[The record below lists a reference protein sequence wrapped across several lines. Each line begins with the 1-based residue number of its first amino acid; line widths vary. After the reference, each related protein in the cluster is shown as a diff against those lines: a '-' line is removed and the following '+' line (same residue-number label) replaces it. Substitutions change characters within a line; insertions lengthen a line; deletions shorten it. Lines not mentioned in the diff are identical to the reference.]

1 MRMQPAE
8 LEQRIQRLERQ
19 LASARRR
26 SALGWG
32 GLGLAIG
39 IACHAPDS
47 ARTELVIGQ
56 TRIDA
61 SGVTI
66 GSTRIG
72 ETGVT
77 IQHGREQL
85 SLTSDGLTASSETLG
100 TTLELR
106 ARALTLRH
114 GRNSSQ
120 ITMSVDDATSH
131 LSLQSSDHSTL
142 GITATLGNALMLLN
156 TEDHTVSMSAS
167 RDLAS
172 LSAHF
177 GDATASLS
185 ANAEIAAVYAS
196 YAKADAAL
204 SADHDVSSVTVR
216 RPQTQA
222 SVSASATEARTTYDL
237 HRK

>member
-19 LASARRR
+19 LASARHR
-26 SALGWG
+26 SALMWG
-32 GLGLAIG
+32 GLGLVIG
-39 IACHAPDS
+39 IACHAPES

-56 TRIDA
+56 THIDA
-61 SGVTI
+61 SGLTI

-72 ETGVT
+72 ESGVT
-77 IQHGREQL
+77 ILHGREQL
-85 SLTSDGLTASSETLG
+85 NLTSDGLTASSETFG

-114 GRNSSQ
+114 GKDRPQ
-120 ITMSVDDATSH
+120 ITMSVDDSTSH
-131 LSLQSSDHSTL
+131 LSLQSSERATL
-142 GITATLGNALMLLN
+142 GISAAPGNASLLLDA
-156 TEDHTVSMSAS
+156 EDHTVHVSAS

-172 LSAHF
+172 LSTSF

-204 SADHDVSSVTVR
+204 SVSPDVSAVSMR
-216 RPQTQA
+216 RPETTA
-222 SVSASATEARTTYDL
+222 SVFANATEARTTYDL